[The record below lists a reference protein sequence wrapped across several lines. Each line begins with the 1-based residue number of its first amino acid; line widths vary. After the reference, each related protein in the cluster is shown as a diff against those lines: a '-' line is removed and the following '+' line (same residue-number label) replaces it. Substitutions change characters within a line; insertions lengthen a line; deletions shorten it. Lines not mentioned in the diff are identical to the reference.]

1 LEKFGNSH
9 KKEKIKMQVVTKQI
23 SVLISEEEQDRLFEL
38 VDKVSDTYVCELIH
52 CASCANDVCEVDVC
66 PFHKLDTE
74 LRNVTDKIFRAAKEY
89 GPKGAE

>member
-1 LEKFGNSH
+1 
-9 KKEKIKMQVVTKQI
+9 MTVVTKQI
-23 SVLISEEEQDRLFEL
+23 SVRLTDDEQSNLFDLCDKISN
-38 VDKVSDTYVCELIH
+38 TYVCELIH
-52 CASCANDVCEVDVC
+52 CASCANEVCEVDVC

>member
-1 LEKFGNSH
+1 
-9 KKEKIKMQVVTKQI
+9 MTVVTKQI
-23 SVLISEEEQDRLFEL
+23 SVRLTDNEQSNLFDLCDKISN
-38 VDKVSDTYVCELIH
+38 TYVCELIH
-52 CASCANDVCEVDVC
+52 CANCANEVCEVDVC